1 MKISKTLAATA
12 ALSMAL
18 TLSACS
24 NDDNKA
30 AETSSATSSSSQANA
45 QAPMPTAADLNAIVA
60 IVTDPNA
67 PIEEKQQT
75 LQGEDVDPALF
86 DQLVRSKQESGAEIV
101 VVDPVLPG
109 YTPNSVF
116 ATVNVTLPNNDPQVA
131 DDVEFVFEDGRWK
144 LTRRWACTLLKFSVP
159 QEQMP
164 QMCLAEAAPPVNP
177 PADAPAPAPEAEA
190 PAPEAPAAPEVPAPE
205 PPAAP
210 APEAEAPAPAPA
222 Q

>member
-1 MKISKTLAATA
+1 MKIAKTFAVSAAV
-12 ALSMAL
+12 SMAL
-18 TLSACS
+18 TLAACS

-30 AETSSATSSSSQANA
+30 AETSSSSASSSSQADA

-75 LQGEDVDPALF
+75 LQGEDVDPVLF

-116 ATVNVTLPNNDPQVA
+116 ATVNVNLPESDPQVA
-131 DDVEFVFEDGRWK
+131 DDVEFVYEDGRWK

-177 PADAPAPAPEAEA
+177 PADAAQPAPEGEQPAPDA
-190 PAPEAPAAPEVPAPE
+190 PPAPEAPE
-205 PPAAP
+205 AP
-210 APEAEAPAPAPA
+210 APDAPAPDAPAPA